1 MAMDDHDEHDGHD
14 NAHEDHGHEDDT
26 VDGQNPA

>member
-1 MAMDDHDEHDGHD
+1 MAMDDHDGHD